1 MSPAKW
7 EQYSSDEYAEEI
19 PTHRRKRRR
28 TNRESSEL
36 VHVVS
41 PLSVSPL
48 LHALA
53 DRHGSPTNGEKPDVS
68 FDDIIEEMLPDLLS
82 VGGRIQGNLAEQDNT
97 GQLVQ
102 PLTRTEACTLT
113 EKIRGRSSQSPS
125 SPLLSLLARKMKLQ
139 PGALRRQILD
149 RPLVH
154 ADPAIV
160 TPLATPRAIS
170 TVNPQVLDALYAI
183 KTTPYEHS
191 FLSRVGGFQPPRAP
205 DPIAVDWETRSPW
218 MDLMADV
225 REHYSLMHPGREQ
238 PEETIA
244 PITYVSL
251 QPCHLDQI
259 HDLLART
266 FWEGINVSDSLQYSP
281 EKCTVVATYKQ
292 LVVGAALLSSPQE
305 TYITYLAVRAGW
317 ENAHIATSMLY
328 HLITLNPNKDIT
340 LHVSINNPAMVS
352 QYCPS

>member
-7 EQYSSDEYAEEI
+7 EQYSSDDM
-19 PTHRRKRRR
+19 
-28 TNRESSEL
+28 
-36 VHVVS
+36 
-41 PLSVSPL
+41 SPL
-48 LHALA
+48 LHAFA

-68 FDDIIEEMLPDLLS
+68 FDDIIEEMLPELLA
-82 VGGRIQGNLAEQDNT
+82 VGGRIQSNLAEQDNIMVIFAT
-97 GQLVQ
+97 GTIGAVSHPYGGVRSDGRNTGAVQ
-102 PLTRTEACTLT
+102 PITIIASTFTSGTQNEAAT
-113 EKIRGRSSQSPS
+113 
-125 SPLLSLLARKMKLQ
+125 
-139 PGALRRQILD
+139 
-149 RPLVH
+149 
-154 ADPAIV
+154 V
-160 TPLATPRAIS
+160 TPLATPRATS

-191 FLSRVGGFQPPRAP
+191 FLSRMGGFQPPRAP

-317 ENAHIATSMLY
+317 ENAHIATY
-328 HLITLNPNKDIT
+328 A
-340 LHVSINNPAMVS
+340 PA
-352 QYCPS
+352 PTPRG